1 MIRSRATS
9 GTLSS
14 LRHGVRVLRTLL
26 AWRLDE
32 LIPTAHRPR
41 WLLSGLRLIVGK
53 RVAALDLPIGQR
65 LRLALEELGPIFV
78 KFGQIL
84 STRRDLLPAEIAD
97 ALSQLQDRVAPFDGA
112 VARAQVEAALGG
124 PVSQFYAEFDEK
136 PLASAS
142 IAQVHPARLHDGR
155 EVVVK
160 VLRPNV
166 RQQIDRDLALLHWL
180 ATVANRRLPQAEHI
194 RPLLLVAEVERSLI
208 DELDLLRE
216 GANGSLLHRNFKQ
229 SADLKVPWMLF
240 SHTREDV
247 LTMERVYGIALN
259 DMEGLRRIGV
269 NFEKLAEKAV
279 RLFYT
284 MVFRDN
290 FFHADLH
297 PGNLLVALEKVDD
310 PVFIALDFGIMGQL
324 SPADQRYLAENFLA
338 MFRQDY
344 RRIAELHLE
353 AGWMPAHIRVDEL
366 EGAVRT
372 VCEPYFTRPLSEVS
386 LAEVMLKLF
395 QLAQRYELIVQPQLI
410 LLQKTLLN
418 IEGLSRTLW
427 PKLDLWA
434 VAHPVLADIVAE
446 RYSLR
451 RTLQEIATRLPSW
464 LQNAPEFPRLVFEVL
479 KQSAAGQQRL
489 QLDSADLKRLVQV
502 SRSAQRQ
509 TVLAILGAGLMVCAA
524 LLYAFVPNRLVL
536 WGLPGWPLVA
546 GLAAAWAFIAAWPRP
561 KP

>member
-1 MIRSRATS
+1 
-9 GTLSS
+9 
-14 LRHGVRVLRTLL
+14 
-26 AWRLDE
+26 
-32 LIPTAHRPR
+32 
-41 WLLSGLRLIVGK
+41 
-53 RVAALDLPIGQR
+53 
-65 LRLALEELGPIFV
+65 
-78 KFGQIL
+78 
-84 STRRDLLPAEIAD
+84 
-97 ALSQLQDRVAPFDGA
+97 
-112 VARAQVEAALGG
+112 
-124 PVSQFYAEFDEK
+124 
-136 PLASAS
+136 
-142 IAQVHPARLHDGR
+142 
-155 EVVVK
+155 
-160 VLRPNV
+160 
-166 RQQIDRDLALLHWL
+166 
-180 ATVANRRLPQAEHI
+180 
-194 RPLLLVAEVERSLI
+194 
-208 DELDLLRE
+208 
-216 GANGSLLHRNFKQ
+216 LLHRNFKD
-229 SADLKVPWMLF
+229 SPDLKVPWMLF

-259 DMEGLRRIGV
+259 DMDGLRRIGV
-269 NFEKLAEKAV
+269 NFESLAEKAV

-297 PGNLLVALEKVDD
+297 PGNLLVALHSVDN

-324 SPADQRYLAENFLA
+324 PPADQRYLAENFLA

-434 VAHPVLADIVAE
+434 VAHPVLADIVAD

-451 RTLQEIATRLPSW
+451 RTFGEIANRLPSW

-489 QLDSADLKRLVQV
+489 QLDSNDLKRLVQV

-524 LLYAFVPNRLVL
+524 LLYAFVPNRLVV

-546 GLAAAWAFIAAWPRP
+546 GVAAAWAFIAAWPRP